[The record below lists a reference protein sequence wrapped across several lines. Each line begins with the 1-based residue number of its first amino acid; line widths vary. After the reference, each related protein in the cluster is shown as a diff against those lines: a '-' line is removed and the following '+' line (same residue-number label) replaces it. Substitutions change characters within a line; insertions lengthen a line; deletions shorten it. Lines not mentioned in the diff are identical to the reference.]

1 MGYYKPSSAL
11 FTLIYIQF
19 TEENMINYKVKS
31 KEEKQQEINL
41 IMKTL
46 EDGVRDVFDSEKYK
60 RYLEFCG
67 KFHHYSFNNIML
79 ILMQY
84 PNAQMCASYTTWK
97 KLKMQVRK
105 GERGIKILCPV
116 PYCYKKK
123 ENTNES
129 EEEKV
134 ISAVGFKIGHVFDIS
149 QVDGEVPM
157 LADELTANPDNLND
171 LLDKVIASSPVPV
184 IYDNKISKNDG
195 NGYYDMKTKTIA
207 LRAGM
212 GSLQTFKTLIHEIA
226 HSIMHNKKY
235 SDRKAEVEAESVAFV
250 VCSTLG
256 LDTSSYSFE
265 YVATW
270 SSSKEL
276 KELKASLSVIE
287 RVSKDILKYIC

>member
-1 MGYYKPSSAL
+1 
-11 FTLIYIQF
+11 
-19 TEENMINYKVKS
+19 MIKNNLKYMTKS
-31 KEEKQQEINL
+31 KEDKQQEMNTI
-41 IMKTL
+41 IRTL
-46 EDGVRDVFDSEKYK
+46 EDGVIEVFDSKKYK

-67 KFHHYSFNNIML
+67 KFHHYSFNNIIL

-105 GERGIKILCPV
+105 GERGIKILCPI
-116 PYCYKKK
+116 PYYYKKK
-123 ENTNES
+123 ENTDES

-157 LADELTANPDNLND
+157 LAEELTANPDNLND
-171 LLDKVIASSPVPV
+171 LIDKVIASSPVPV
-184 IYDNKISKNDG
+184 IYDNKITKNDG

-226 HSIMHNKKY
+226 HSIMHNEKY
-235 SDRKAEVEAESVAFV
+235 PDRKAEVEAESVAFV
-250 VCSTLG
+250 VCSALG
-256 LDTSSYSFE
+256 LDTSDYSFE
-265 YVATW
+265 YIAAW
-270 SSSKEL
+270 SSSREIGEL
-276 KELKASLSVIE
+276 RGSLSGIE
-287 RVSKDILKYIC
+287 NTSKKILKFLKI